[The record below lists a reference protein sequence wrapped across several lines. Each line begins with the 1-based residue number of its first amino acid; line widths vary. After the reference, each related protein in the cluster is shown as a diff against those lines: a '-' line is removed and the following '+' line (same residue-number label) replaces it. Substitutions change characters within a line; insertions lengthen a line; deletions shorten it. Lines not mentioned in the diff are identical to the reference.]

1 MNKKSSVRIAAWIG
15 IVLLAVLYAA
25 TLVVAIIDFE
35 NSKRL
40 FNALVIADIALPILI
55 WIYIWIFKQ
64 VQERKAE
71 AEAFRNF
78 SDCVKIAD

>member
-1 MNKKSSVRIAAWIG
+1 MKKKSSVRIAAWIG
-15 IVLLAVLYAA
+15 IGLLVVLYAA

-55 WIYIWIFKQ
+55 WIYICIFKQ

-71 AEAFRNF
+71 AFRKEN
-78 SDCVKIAD
+78 SEK

>member
-1 MNKKSSVRIAAWIG
+1 MNKKSSVRIAARIG

-71 AEAFRNF
+71 AEAFRKEN
-78 SDCVKIAD
+78 SEK